1 MVCKVNFKTYDVT
14 IWITNNYN
22 THIAQYLTKWRNQT
36 MKFALLIEYNKT
48 NIFLQKSCRKWRR
61 ETSSRSLFV
70 FLENGISFEESPLN
84 MMKNVSYFVLKALF
98 VHRIFKFLFS
108 TKLISSERL
117 ISLIDLQGYSCNW
130 SIISIIDI

>member
-22 THIAQYLTKWRNQT
+22 THIAQYLTKWRNQI

-70 FLENGISFEESPLN
+70 FLKNGICFKESPLN
-84 MMKNVSYFVLKALF
+84 MMKKVFYFILKAAF
-98 VHRIFKFLFS
+98 VHKIFKFLFS
-108 TKLISSERL
+108 TKLISSVRL
-117 ISLIDLQGYSCNW
+117 IYLIDLQGYSYNW